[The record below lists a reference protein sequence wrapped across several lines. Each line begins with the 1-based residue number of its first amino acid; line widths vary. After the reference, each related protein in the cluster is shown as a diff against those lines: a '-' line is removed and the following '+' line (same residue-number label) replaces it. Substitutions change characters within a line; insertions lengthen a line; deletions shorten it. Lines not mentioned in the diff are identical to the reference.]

1 MTHRMDIDYICDSKK
16 AVAKS
21 LCSNVDQLSNEDA
34 MVAADVIK
42 DLSEAEKNCWEAKYY
57 ESIVNAMEES
67 DKYGMRMGYNPNRNA
82 KGQYSDGRSGYY
94 PPIYDMMPV
103 YGYRND
109 GGMMNNRH
117 DDKYGREFGEYREAK
132 RNYTET
138 HSKADK
144 DRMDDH
150 ANAHIMNS
158 ISTIK
163 EIWESA
169 DPELRRRIK
178 NDMSNLL
185 SNMNV

>member
-1 MTHRMDIDYICDSKK
+1 
-16 AVAKS
+16 
-21 LCSNVDQLSNEDA
+21 

-42 DLSEAEKNCWEAKYY
+42 DLSE
-57 ESIVNAMEES
+57 
-67 DKYGMRMGYNPNRNA
+67 
-82 KGQYSDGRSGYY
+82 
-94 PPIYDMMPV
+94 
-103 YGYRND
+103 
-109 GGMMNNRH
+109 
-117 DDKYGREFGEYREAK
+117 
-132 RNYTET
+132 
-138 HSKADK
+138 ADK

>member
-1 MTHRMDIDYICDSKK
+1 MTHHMDIDYICDSKK

-57 ESIVNAMEES
+57 ESI
-67 DKYGMRMGYNPNRNA
+67 
-82 KGQYSDGRSGYY
+82 
-94 PPIYDMMPV
+94 YDMMPV

-109 GGMMNNRH
+109 DGMMNNRH
-117 DDKYGREFGEYREAK
+117 DDKYGREFGEYRTAK

>member
-1 MTHRMDIDYICDSKK
+1 MTHHMDTDYICDSKK

-21 LCSNVDQLSNEDA
+21 LCSNVDKLSNEDA
-34 MVAADVIK
+34 MV
-42 DLSEAEKNCWEAKYY
+42 
-57 ESIVNAMEES
+57 
-67 DKYGMRMGYNPNRNA
+67 
-82 KGQYSDGRSGYY
+82 
-94 PPIYDMMPV
+94 PV

-109 GGMMNNRH
+109 DGMMNNRH
-117 DDKYGREFGEYREAK
+117 DDKYGREFGEYRTAK

-169 DPELRRRIK
+169 NPELRRRIK